1 LGFAYISTV
10 EIQMTITQCGQ
21 LLATLIQN
29 YMGLAA
35 GRVVLK
41 NEGFDAP
48 KDAGIYVLVEYD
60 GAPDMVGVNS
70 HKDYTADTE
79 KMSSVV
85 HERFAIEVISR
96 GPDATNRHK
105 EVLFALRSIAAI
117 RAMEDNNTSV
127 WRAGG
132 VLDLSAI
139 EGSGALRRYRIPVI
153 MSNIESK
160 TTTATM
166 IDHFTTPTIAVEQ

>member
-1 LGFAYISTV
+1 
-10 EIQMTITQCGQ
+10 MTITQCGQ

-29 YMGLAA
+29 YMGLSV

-48 KDAGIYVLVEYD
+48 KDSGIYVLVEYD
-60 GAPDMVGVNS
+60 GAASMVGVNS
-70 HKDYTADTE
+70 LKDYTANTE
-79 KMSSVV
+79 KMSSTT
-85 HERFAIEVISR
+85 HERFAIEVVSR

-105 EVLFALRSIAAI
+105 EALFALQTTTAI
-117 RAMEDNNTSV
+117 RAMEDNNTSI
-127 WRAGG
+127 WRSGE

-160 TTTATM
+160 TTAAAM
-166 IDHFTTPTIAVEQ
+166 IDKFTAPTVTVEKK

>member
-1 LGFAYISTV
+1 MSLP
-10 EIQMTITQCGQ
+10 
-21 LLATLIQN
+21 
-29 YMGLAA
+29 A

-48 KDAGIYVLVEYD
+48 KDSGIYVLVEYD
-60 GAPDMVGVNS
+60 GAVGNVIGVNS

-79 KMSSVV
+79 KMSSVA

-96 GPDATNRHK
+96 GRDATDRHK

-117 RAMEDNNTSV
+117 RAMEDNNTSI
-127 WRAGG
+127 WRSGE

-160 TTTATM
+160 TTAATM